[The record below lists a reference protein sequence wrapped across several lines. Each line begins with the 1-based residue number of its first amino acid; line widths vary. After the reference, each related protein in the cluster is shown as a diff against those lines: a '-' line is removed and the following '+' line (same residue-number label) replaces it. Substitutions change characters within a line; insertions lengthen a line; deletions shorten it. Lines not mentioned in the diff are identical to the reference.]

1 MKAIDQANL
10 TLNPK
15 KCSFGKTKISFWGMI
30 FSSSDVRPDI
40 EKVKALEK
48 LPPPKNR
55 SDVKSFIC
63 MMQNN
68 SDFIPNFAECI
79 NT

>member
-48 LPPPKNR
+48 LPAPKNR
-55 SDVKSFIC
+55 SD
-63 MMQNN
+63 
-68 SDFIPNFAECI
+68 
-79 NT
+79 